1 MSVVVKGE
9 LILQDRETGEQLIIK
24 ESELDFQSDVID
36 EDREMGAEIFHV
48 AEVEVEIWGEI
59 RTVRIEVSEYPEGCL
74 NYEDIDSGGL
84 DVVQSFTVDIVL
96 DDEREDD

>member
-9 LILQDRETGEQLIIK
+9 LILQDRETGEQLTIK
-24 ESELDFQSDVID
+24 ASELDFQSDVID

-74 NYEDIDSGGL
+74 NYEDLDSGGL

-96 DDEREDD
+96 DDER

>member
-9 LILQDRETGEQLIIK
+9 LILQDRETGEQLTIK
-24 ESELDFQSDVID
+24 ASELDFQSDVID

-74 NYEDIDSGGL
+74 NYEDLDSGGL